1 MMKIEWKERVYN
13 SFVGTL
19 SERDEYQNKKSIKNY
34 L

>member
-19 SERDEYQNKKSIKNY
+19 SERDEYQKTRNQ
-34 L
+34 